1 LGNWKGTDPKI
12 VPLMRD
18 VTLADSSRF
27 RSLIAGGK
35 GKFSSIASLEIVAAW
50 LLASHL
56 NHLVGL
62 LRSIANPASI
72 LTLDSGCTATSL
84 SSGLL

>member
-1 LGNWKGTDPKI
+1 MP
-12 VPLMRD
+12 
-18 VTLADSSRF
+18 LADSSRF

-56 NHLVGL
+56 NHLVVL
-62 LRSIANPASI
+62 LPSTLNPASI
-72 LTLDSGCTATSL
+72 LTLDSGCTAMSAF
-84 SSGLL
+84 SGLR